1 MGTAPKYVL
10 QGSFDVPVEKW
21 AAAKEEI
28 RTVLAA
34 KARAHAMIPYS
45 ELVELVRSVT
55 FSAFDQRLFAIL
67 GQVAVEE
74 HEQGR
79 PLLSVLVVHKSG
91 DMQPGEGF
99 FDASLGAARRA
110 SFEAAASQWSQ
121 TLVGT
126 VPITVRASFDD

>member
-34 KARAHAMIPYS
+34 KARARAMIPYS

-99 FDASLGAARRA
+99 FELAASLGRDTTDVLKA
-110 SFEAAASQWSQ
+110 W
-121 TLVGT
+121 
-126 VPITVRASFDD
+126 ITEVQKVYQYWAKTKA